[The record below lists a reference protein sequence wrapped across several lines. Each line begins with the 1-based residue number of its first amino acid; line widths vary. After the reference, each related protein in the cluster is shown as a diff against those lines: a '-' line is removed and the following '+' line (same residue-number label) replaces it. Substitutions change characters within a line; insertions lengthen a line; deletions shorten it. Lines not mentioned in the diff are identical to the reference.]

1 MYRTAPSTCILPLCL
16 QDEVGFAVSGAGT
29 WAFPFRVPEG
39 EWTHLAFV
47 SSPASATPTDTPEP
61 PGLNATLGATNGANL
76 GATNGGGET
85 KGRGAPPTNPAGGPK
100 PPVGAGGANAARIEG
115 PWGRRKSV
123 SNKVIRFQISIKGR
137 VLSESASPFLCPL
150 GSDLGLRDSESNDA
164 PRFASP
170 SLDTLRWCSC
180 TPTGS

>member
-1 MYRTAPSTCILPLCL
+1 
-16 QDEVGFAVSGAGT
+16 VGFAVSGVGT

-47 SSPASATPTDTPEP
+47 SSPAAAIPTDNPEA

-76 GATNGGGET
+76 GATNGGGEA

-100 PPVGAGGANAARIEG
+100 PPVGPGGANAARIEG

-123 SNKVIRFQISIKGR
+123 SNKVGCFQIAIRGR
-137 VLSESASPFLCPL
+137 ICIVESEPFPSSHLSRTWAFGTLSLMMPRALPL
-150 GSDLGLRDSESNDA
+150 RPL
-164 PRFASP
+164 
-170 SLDTLRWCSC
+170 TLSGGAAVRQRGADQHDR
-180 TPTGS
+180 P